1 MAARLGQVLPPVG
14 GGWVPPLPPRE
25 LPPRE
30 LSPRELPPRALP
42 RQELPDQALRDP
54 ELSVEEAAPVAGRH
68 AATASPASVLD
79 TWRAGRVSPGLRGAL
94 ALGLVALL
102 AVVLTV
108 AVVVRGAPEE
118 VAPPPVVATGLP
130 VPGTSAEQPAGG
142 PEVVVAVGGRVRR
155 PGLVQLPAG
164 SRVDDAVEAAGG
176 ATRPRD
182 LALVNLA
189 RRLVDGEQV
198 LVGVAPPDAPAGP
211 AGGAA
216 GAAGAAAGP
225 LDLNTAT
232 LAQLD
237 ALPGIGPVLAQRVL
251 DWRTEHGRFA
261 SVDQLREVSGI
272 GEATYAKLEAQV
284 RV

>member
-1 MAARLGQVLPPVG
+1 MPLRRTAPPDPLVAARLGQVLPAG
-14 GGWVPPLPPRE
+14 EGGWVPP
-25 LPPRE
+25 
-30 LSPRELPPRALP
+30 A
-42 RQELPDQALRDP
+42 DDP
-54 ELSVEEAAPVAGRH
+54 VEPAVPGRH
-68 AATASPASVLD
+68 ASRPEASVLD

-108 AVVVRGAPEE
+108 AVVVRGRPQE
-118 VAPPPVVATGLP
+118 VAPPPLVAVGVP
-130 VPGTSAEQPAGG
+130 VPGTSAEQPAAG

-155 PGLVQLPAG
+155 PGLVRLPAG
-164 SRVDDAVEAAGG
+164 SRVDDAVRQAGG
-176 ATRPRD
+176 AVRSRD
-182 LALVNLA
+182 LALLNLA

-198 LVGVAPPDAPAGP
+198 LVGVAGAEASAGL
-211 AGGAA
+211 GATP
-216 GAAGAAAGP
+216 AGP

-251 DWRTEHGRFA
+251 DWRAEHGRFA

-272 GEATYAKLEAQV
+272 GEAIYARLEAEV

>member
-1 MAARLGQVLPPVG
+1 MPPAEDDVEPV
-14 GGWVPPLPPRE
+14 VP
-25 LPPRE
+25 
-30 LSPRELPPRALP
+30 
-42 RQELPDQALRDP
+42 
-54 ELSVEEAAPVAGRH
+54 GRH
-68 AATASPASVLD
+68 AVRPEASVLD

-102 AVVLTV
+102 AVALTA
-108 AVVVRGAPEE
+108 AVVVRGRPQE
-118 VAPPPVVATGLP
+118 VAPPPVVASGLP
-130 VPGTSAEQPAGG
+130 VPGSSADQPAAG

-155 PGLVQLPAG
+155 PGLVRLPAG
-164 SRVDDAVEAAGG
+164 SRVDDAVREAGG
-176 ATRPRD
+176 ATRSAD

-198 LVGVAPPDAPAGP
+198 LVGVAPAEALPGAP
-211 AGGAA
+211 GAP
-216 GAAGAAAGP
+216 AAGP

-251 DWRTEHGRFA
+251 DWRAEHGRFA

-272 GEATYAKLEAQV
+272 GEATYARLEAEV